1 MSFIN
6 TQNNRN
12 IFSSDKFGG
21 KKEDS
26 FLLILEGN
34 FSGIFKSYLATSY
47 DNRYNNSK
55 LLAELEIL
63 TLCNIDISSYGD
75 VVLHGV
81 RILYFY
87 TQWTF
92 TLVTVYFGL
101 GSSLSIHGCL
111 QSRKGGSGVSANGV
125 VDTERGTYTAPVP
138 ENASVL
144 IVSNGLNS
152 HGEPHVTE
160 AADSWGL
167 AFQII
172 FQMTAGA
179 VVLTDCVFWLV
190 IYPFLTDKNYKLHF
204 LAVCM
209 HSVNAI
215 CLLGDV
221 FLNRLRFPFFRIAY
235 FVLWTCMFVT
245 FQWILHI
252 FVSLRWPY
260 PFLDLSSQY
269 APLWYFAV
277 GILHL
282 PCYGMFAILIRI
294 KKYWLPRLF
303 HSPMEMYLKQCYERR
318 SPLAVGDVSRRA
330 AVAILYHGEAK
341 SKGANGEK
349 GVAFLFF

>member
-1 MSFIN
+1 MTTDTTAPSYWLN
-6 TQNNRN
+6 WR
-12 IFSSDKFGG
+12 
-21 KKEDS
+21 
-26 FLLILEGN
+26 FLLCAIFILAAMLVSVLIIWKYEG
-34 FSGIFKSYLATSY
+34 SSKSRSHRRDGQKKDDVWKTCYKAIHP
-47 DNRYNNSK
+47 NW
-55 LLAELEIL
+55 LLAYRLIAFAL
-63 TLCNIDISSYGD
+63 LLSLLVAD

-101 GSSLSIHGCL
+101 GSSLSIRGCL
-111 QSRKGGSGVSANGV
+111 QSHKGGNGVSADGV
-125 VDTERGTYTAPVP
+125 DAERGTYTAPV
-138 ENASVL
+138 ENASELV
-144 IVSNGLNS
+144 VSNGLNC
-152 HGEPHVTE
+152 HDEPHIRE
-160 AADSWGL
+160 AADPWGL

-179 VVLTDCVFWLV
+179 VVLTDCVFWLL
-190 IYPFLTDKNYKLHF
+190 IYPFLTDRNYRLHF

-221 FLNRLRFPFFRIAY
+221 FINCLRFPFFRIAY
-235 FVLWTCMFVT
+235 FVLWTCVFVI

-282 PCYGMFAILIRI
+282 PCYGIFAILMRI
-294 KKYWLPRLF
+294 KKFWLSRLF
-303 HSPMEMYLKQCYERR
+303 HSLVEM
-318 SPLAVGDVSRRA
+318 
-330 AVAILYHGEAK
+330 
-341 SKGANGEK
+341 
-349 GVAFLFF
+349 

>member
-1 MSFIN
+1 MVVSL
-6 TQNNRN
+6 
-12 IFSSDKFGG
+12 
-21 KKEDS
+21 
-26 FLLILEGN
+26 LLIWKYDG
-34 FSGIFKSYLATSY
+34 SSKSRSHRRENGQKKAAFLDKDDVWKTCYKAIHP
-47 DNRYNNSK
+47 NW
-55 LLAELEIL
+55 LLAYRLIAFSLLLSLL
-63 TLCNIDISSYGD
+63 TAD

-92 TLVTVYFGL
+92 TLATVYFL
-101 GSSLSIHGCL
+101 
-111 QSRKGGSGVSANGV
+111 GGSGASTDG
-125 VDTERGTYTAPVP
+125 VDTERGTYIAPVP

-152 HGEPHVTE
+152 HGEPH
-160 AADSWGL
+160 DYCGL
-167 AFQII
+167 ALQIVFQ
-172 FQMTAGA
+172 
-179 VVLTDCVFWLV
+179 
-190 IYPFLTDKNYKLHF
+190 

-221 FLNRLRFPFFRIAY
+221 CLNRLRFPFFRIAY
-235 FVLWTCMFVT
+235 FVLWTCVFVI

-294 KKYWLPRLF
+294 KTCWLSRLF
-303 HSPMEMYLKQCYERR
+303 HSPIEIALK
-318 SPLAVGDVSRRA
+318 
-330 AVAILYHGEAK
+330 
-341 SKGANGEK
+341 
-349 GVAFLFF
+349 

>member
-1 MSFIN
+1 MTTDTTTPSYWLN
-6 TQNNRN
+6 WR
-12 IFSSDKFGG
+12 
-21 KKEDS
+21 
-26 FLLILEGN
+26 FLLCAIWILAAMVVSIRIIWKYEECSSKSKRSQQRENGEKKA
-34 FSGIFKSYLATSY
+34 GILYKDDVWKTCYKAIHP
-47 DNRYNNSK
+47 NW
-55 LLAELEIL
+55 LLAYRLIAFAVL
-63 TLCNIDISSYGD
+63 LSLLIAD

-101 GSSLSIHGCL
+101 GSSLSIHGCF
-111 QSRKGGSGVSANGV
+111 QSRKGGKGESGDS
-125 VDTERGTYTAPVP
+125 VDTERGTYTAPIP
-138 ENASVL
+138 ENANVL

-152 HGEPHVTE
+152 HGEPHVRE
-160 AADSWGL
+160 AAGPWSV

-190 IYPFLTDKNYKLHF
+190 IYPFLTDKNYRLHF

-209 HSVNAI
+209 HSVNAV

-221 FLNRLRFPFFRIAY
+221 FLNRLRFPFFRVTY
-235 FVLWTCMFVT
+235 FVLWTCVFVI

-252 FVSLRWPY
+252 FVSMRWPY

-282 PCYGMFAILIRI
+282 PCYGFFALLIRM
-294 KKYWLPRLF
+294 KKCWLSRLF
-303 HSPMEMYLKQCYERR
+303 HS
-318 SPLAVGDVSRRA
+318 SVG
-330 AVAILYHGEAK
+330 I
-341 SKGANGEK
+341 
-349 GVAFLFF
+349 